1 MIRRGLAALVDPDR
15 WLEMGETLGRHP
27 LRTVLTMGSVAWG
40 TFVLV
45 VLLGTG
51 QGLQNSVRWQ
61 FRDDATNSLWVWPGQ
76 TSRPHEGTAVGKPIQ
91 LTTRDYDAIRA
102 SIDEVEYI
110 TTRFGRWGGV
120 NVQYRDRTAQY
131 AVRSVNPDHRHLEHT
146 LVTEGRYIDELDL
159 QERRKVAVIGKRVSD
174 FLFRGASPLG
184 EYISVA
190 YVPFQVVGV
199 FEDEGGDGEMEQ
211 VYLPLTTGQAAFG
224 GYDRVNQIMFTVG
237 DATADEAAV
246 IEEEVRAL
254 MAERHHFAVDDPQ
267 ALRIRNNVEQFER
280 ILRIFTLLDGFVWL
294 IGAGTVAAGLVGV
307 SNITLVSVRERTVEL
322 SLRKAL
328 GATPAHIVGT
338 VVQEAVLLTG
348 ASGYL
353 GIVGG
358 VAVLSALRR
367 FLPDNDYLRDPEIQL
382 GPALVAA
389 VLLVIAGAVA
399 GFFPAWFAARVP
411 PATGLRDG

>member
-1 MIRRGLAALVDPDR
+1 MRRGLAALIDLDR
-15 WLEMGETLGRHP
+15 WLEIGETLGRHP
-27 LRTVLTMGSVAWG
+27 LRTALTMGSVAWG

-76 TSRPHEGTAVGKPIQ
+76 TSRPHEGTAVGKPIRF
-91 LTTRDYDAIRA
+91 TTRDYDAVRA
-102 SIDEVEYI
+102 TVDEVDHI

-120 NVQYRDRTAQY
+120 TVQYGDRSSQY
-131 AVRSVNPDHRHLEHT
+131 TVRSVNPDHRYLENT
-146 LVTEGRYIDELDL
+146 LITEGRFIDELDL
-159 QERRKVAVIGKRVSD
+159 AERRKVAAIGQRVAE

-184 EYISVA
+184 RYISVA
-190 YVPFQVVGV
+190 GVPFRVVGV
-199 FEDEGGDGEMEQ
+199 FEDVGGDGEMEI

-237 DATADEAAV
+237 DATAEEAAA
-246 IEEEVRAL
+246 IEVEVRAL
-254 MAERHHFAVDDPQ
+254 FAERHHFSVDDPQ

-280 ILRIFTLLDGFVWL
+280 ILRIFRLLDGFVWL
-294 IGAGTVAAGLVGV
+294 IGAGTVTAGLVGV
-307 SNITLVSVRERTVEL
+307 SNITLVSVRERTAEL

-328 GATPAHIVGT
+328 GATPARIVSA
-338 VVQEAVLLTG
+338 VVQEAVILTG

-367 FLPDNDYLRDPEIQL
+367 FLPDNDYLRDPEIRL
-382 GPALVAA
+382 APALAAA
-389 VLLVIAGAVA
+389 VLLVVAGGVA